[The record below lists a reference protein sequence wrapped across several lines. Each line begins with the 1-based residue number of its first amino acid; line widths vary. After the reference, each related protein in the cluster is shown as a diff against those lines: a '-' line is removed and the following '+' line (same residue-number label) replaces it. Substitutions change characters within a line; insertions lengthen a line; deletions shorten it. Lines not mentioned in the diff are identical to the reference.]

1 MLIRLLN
8 GTHSAPIATL
18 KIVPG
23 EIIVM
28 VLLVSPGST
37 KTFGI
42 RHDKRIVKVPGA
54 EGINSA
60 IERRDPIGNMKYKSK
75 QTNK

>member
-8 GTHSAPIATL
+8 GTHSALITTL
-18 KIVPG
+18 KIIPG

-28 VLLVSPGST
+28 VLLVPPSST
-37 KTFGI
+37 KRFGI
-42 RHDKRIVKVPGA
+42 WHDKWIVKVPGA
-54 EGINSA
+54 KGINSA
-60 IERRDPIGNMKYKSK
+60 IKRRDPIGKTKYKAK